1 MDRIIGIER
10 TFFISNFNTMKVI
23 ENFTSIPEEV
33 ATDHIISN
41 KIKLLMLLDI
51 ELTFRKYL
59 KLSEKLDELPLED
72 SIPKLEELSSNVM
85 GELRE
90 LLNPKEI

>member
-1 MDRIIGIER
+1 
-10 TFFISNFNTMKVI
+10 MKVI

>member
-1 MDRIIGIER
+1 MR
-10 TFFISNFNTMKVI
+10 VV

-33 ATDHIISN
+33 ATNDVITN

-59 KLSEKLDELPLED
+59 TLSEKLNELPLED